1 MPTWEPAYYS
11 KGYAMQK
18 GGYNQP
24 AALAYLKYIEVVLA
38 KPVAEQQALQDNLY
52 GAYYNVAL
60 LLKDIDK
67 AKALDNIGKALLIKP
82 TDPSALSLQ
91 KLLNK

>member
-1 MPTWEPAYYS
+1 
-11 KGYAMQK
+11 MQK

-24 AALAYLKYIEVVLA
+24 AALAYLKYVDVVLA
-38 KPVAEQQALQDNLY
+38 KPAAEQQALQDNLY

-60 LLKDIDK
+60 LLKDLDK
-67 AKALDNIGKALLIKP
+67 AKAQESIAKALLIKP
-82 TDPSALSLQ
+82 TDASALSLQ